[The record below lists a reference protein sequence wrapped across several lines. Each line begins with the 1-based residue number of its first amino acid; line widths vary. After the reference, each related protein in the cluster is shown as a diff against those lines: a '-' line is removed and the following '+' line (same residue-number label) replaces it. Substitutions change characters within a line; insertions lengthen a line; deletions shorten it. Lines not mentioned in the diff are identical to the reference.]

1 VIFLFFRGAYLT
13 VYIRAGTSVDVER
26 VFSQGRLLLPY
37 IRNRLSSESTRALL
51 CLGDWSRHGL
61 VKDADIKA
69 AAILPDVN
77 GQEPPLVAGWDDIAK
92 VA

>member
-1 VIFLFFRGAYLT
+1 M
-13 VYIRAGTSVDVER
+13 ER

-51 CLGDWSRHGL
+51 CIGDWSRHGL
-61 VKDADIKA
+61 VKYGDLKA

-77 GQEPPLVAGWDDIAK
+77 GQEPPLPSGWDNIA
-92 VA
+92 